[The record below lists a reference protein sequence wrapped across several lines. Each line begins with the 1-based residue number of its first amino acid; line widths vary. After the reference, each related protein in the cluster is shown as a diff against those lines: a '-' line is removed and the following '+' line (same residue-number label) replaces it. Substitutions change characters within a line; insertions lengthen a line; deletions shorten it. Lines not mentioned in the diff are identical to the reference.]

1 MKKYQMYLIMVVNA
15 LLRRKLRMFIALLA
29 VAVGATIISGMVTVY
44 REVPAQ
50 MGREFR
56 AYGANLLLLPADGK
70 GTVSEDR
77 LPEVY
82 KSLEGYEVIG
92 HVPFLYERMK
102 INEQPVLTGGTNF
115 EELQKVSPYWQVTGD
130 FPSPESKDI
139 LLGSE
144 VAEHLSVKPGQTVF
158 LNTGD
163 SPQDMPFTVSG
174 IVRTGGREEQF
185 AYMNLGVMQKMMNQK
200 NQVSLVQVSMVAGE
214 EALTDIGK
222 RISAA
227 DPGIHPRTVQ
237 QIVRSEQTVLG
248 KLQGLIL
255 LVTVVVLLLTLVC
268 VATTMT
274 AVVTERRKEIGLKK
288 ALGADS
294 FHIGGEFLGEAC
306 ILGALG
312 GLLGT
317 VMGYIFAQSVGLHVF
332 GRGVDF
338 SMSIAVL
345 TVVLSVAVTGAASLI
360 PVRTAVKVE
369 PAVVLR
375 GE

>member
-130 FPSPESKDI
+130 FPSPES
-139 LLGSE
+139 
-144 VAEHLSVKPGQTVF
+144 
-158 LNTGD
+158 
-163 SPQDMPFTVSG
+163 
-174 IVRTGGREEQF
+174 
-185 AYMNLGVMQKMMNQK
+185 
-200 NQVSLVQVSMVAGE
+200 
-214 EALTDIGK
+214 
-222 RISAA
+222 
-227 DPGIHPRTVQ
+227 
-237 QIVRSEQTVLG
+237 
-248 KLQGLIL
+248 
-255 LVTVVVLLLTLVC
+255 
-268 VATTMT
+268 
-274 AVVTERRKEIGLKK
+274 
-288 ALGADS
+288 
-294 FHIGGEFLGEAC
+294 
-306 ILGALG
+306 
-312 GLLGT
+312 
-317 VMGYIFAQSVGLHVF
+317 
-332 GRGVDF
+332 
-338 SMSIAVL
+338 
-345 TVVLSVAVTGAASLI
+345 
-360 PVRTAVKVE
+360 
-369 PAVVLR
+369 
-375 GE
+375 